1 MELRYNAIVLKKK
14 EVGETDRLYML
25 YTLEQGKVQLVAKGV
40 RKSEAKLA
48 GQLETLMQGLIIVVK
63 GRGTGKIAGA
73 VAEKNFPHLRTDVD
87 ILQRV
92 LETINVFDR
101 LVGFDEPDAE
111 LFQLLS
117 TYLTLANDLAGEKK
131 KEKIFLL
138 AEGFLFQLFAHL
150 GYRIETDVCAV
161 SGKRLHSGEQHFFSP
176 SAGGMLMKEHS
187 HDTANAIPVSE
198 NTIKLIRLFL
208 GNRLEALSRVR
219 IEPPELREV
228 ERVAA
233 RFFQWIER

>member
-25 YTLEQGKVQLVAKGV
+25 YTQEQGKVQLVAKGV

-87 ILQRV
+87 ILKRV
-92 LETINVFDR
+92 LETINIFDR
-101 LVGFDEPDAE
+101 LVDFDEPDAE

-117 TYLTLANDLAGEKK
+117 AYLTLANDLAGERK
-131 KEKIFLL
+131 KEKISLL
-138 AEGFLFQLFAHL
+138 TEGFLFQLFAHL
-150 GYRIETDVCAV
+150 GYRIETGVCAV
-161 SGKRLHSGEQHFFSP
+161 SGKKLHSGEQHFFSP
-176 SAGGMLMKEHS
+176 SAGGMLMGEHS
-187 HDTANAIPVSE
+187 HGAENAFPVSE

-208 GNRLEALSRVR
+208 GNRLEVLSRVQA
-219 IEPPELREV
+219 EPRELREA
-228 ERVAA
+228 EQIATW
-233 RFFQWIER
+233 FFQWIER

>member
-1 MELRYNAIVLKKK
+1 MELRYNAIVLKKR

-48 GQLETLMQGLIIVVK
+48 GQLETLMQGLVIVVK

-92 LETINVFDR
+92 LETVNIFDR
-101 LVGFDEPDAE
+101 LVGWDEPDAE
-111 LFQLLS
+111 LFQLLL

-138 AEGFLFQLFAHL
+138 TEGFLFQLFAHL
-150 GYRIETDVCAV
+150 GYRIETGVCAV
-161 SGKRLHSGEQHFFSP
+161 SGEKLHSGEQHFFSP
-176 SAGGMLMKEHS
+176 SAGGMLMGEHS
-187 HDTANAIPVSE
+187 RDTANAIPVSE

-208 GNRLEALSRVR
+208 GNRLETLSRIRV
-219 IEPPELREV
+219 EPGELRE
-228 ERVAA
+228 AQQIA
-233 RFFQWIER
+233 TRFFQWILH